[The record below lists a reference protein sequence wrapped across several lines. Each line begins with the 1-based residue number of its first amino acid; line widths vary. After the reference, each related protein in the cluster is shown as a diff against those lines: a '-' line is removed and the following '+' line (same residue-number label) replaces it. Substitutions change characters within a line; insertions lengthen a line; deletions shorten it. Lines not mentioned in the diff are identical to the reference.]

1 MSCKH
6 SLAQR
11 SKMHCGQ
18 YGCESPTVLLIF
30 CVFLVPSSVVFN
42 TWILFV
48 IVLLKI
54 NVFNCNKIVGVVS
67 PIKYKQPEARVVCLN
82 EVNVNFANQAKY
94 LCLHDSLKDD
104 NGTQKQVKPFYC
116 AEMACLISAP
126 LQLKN
131 SILCFIS
138 CLLHAN
144 VYLSKVVQAGL

>member
-1 MSCKH
+1 
-6 SLAQR
+6 
-11 SKMHCGQ
+11 
-18 YGCESPTVLLIF
+18 
-30 CVFLVPSSVVFN
+30 
-42 TWILFV
+42 V

-131 SILCFIS
+131 SYFVLYFVLVACQCIPIKSGAGRPIATGGIQKQCHPNCFVHPQIFAKKNES
-138 CLLHAN
+138 SWYC
-144 VYLSKVVQAGL
+144 